1 MRCVEPNG
9 FSLKFDDGSQ
19 SRGYLK
25 KRLKSL
31 QEKTKPRPKREKTH
45 TLRLSLKN

>member
-9 FSLKFDDGSQ
+9 FGLKFDDSSQ
-19 SRGYLK
+19 SRDYLK

-31 QEKTKPRPKREKTH
+31 QEKTKPPAERENT
-45 TLRLSLKN
+45 SF